1 MTTAEGTHAYI
12 CSEMLKSSS

>member
-1 MTTAEGTHAYI
+1 MTTAESTHAYI